1 MRRSHKNET
10 EPTASAVEQTR
21 RLMDATYEG
30 MFIHESGVVLDA
42 NRAAADLFGRAVTEL
57 NRCRISELIAEES
70 CRTLMRQIHNRS
82 TRPCPV
88 KGVRKDGT
96 GIPLAITVKAV
107 LTCQGRRLEIIT
119 VSELV
124 VRN

>member
-1 MRRSHKNET
+1 MRRSQKRET

-42 NRAAADLFGRAVTEL
+42 NRAAASLFGRAVREL
-57 NRCRISELIAEES
+57 HRCRISELIAEEN
-70 CRTLMRQIHNRS
+70 CRTLMRQIH
-82 TRPCPV
+82 TRRNTPCCV
-88 KGVRKDGT
+88 TGLRKDGT
-96 GIPLAITVKAV
+96 GFPIAITIKAV
-107 LTCQGRRLEIIT
+107 LTCHGRRLEVIT